1 MNTKGAQLFNN
12 KKMWTNMANTLSSSF
27 SLSFTCLLKVSN
39 ILIILS
45 QNLITTIFI
54 ALKSSSYEESFPFAP
69 SPMLESKQ
77 RTKYHINCEIVRDF
91 FIPCWNNLG
100 RQNLHSITLHRVF
113 RNFRQLNLAKSQVLP
128 VWMVLLPLFLS
139 QPWPFLTLASS
150 WPRSWSRI
158 ALHWLVSVF
167 NN

>member
-1 MNTKGAQLFNN
+1 MT
-12 KKMWTNMANTLSSSF
+12 NTLSSFF

-77 RTKYHINCEIVRDF
+77 RTKYHMNCEIGERF
-91 FIPCWNNLG
+91 FHPMLAQVWETKSACNHTSQGSGTLG
-100 RQNLHSITLHRVF
+100 S
-113 RNFRQLNLAKSQVLP
+113 
-128 VWMVLLPLFLS
+128 
-139 QPWPFLTLASS
+139 
-150 WPRSWSRI
+150 
-158 ALHWLVSVF
+158 
-167 NN
+167 